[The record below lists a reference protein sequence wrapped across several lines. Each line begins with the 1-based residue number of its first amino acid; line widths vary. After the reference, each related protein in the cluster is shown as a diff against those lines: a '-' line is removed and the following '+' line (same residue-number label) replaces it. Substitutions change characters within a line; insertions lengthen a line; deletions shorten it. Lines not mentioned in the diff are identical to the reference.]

1 MDKENRELQELLKA
15 INVIKNYLSADEFA
29 TTQNR
34 LLAEFH
40 TIHVNEYRH
49 NLKML
54 VTENRKVND

>member
-1 MDKENRELQELLKA
+1 MDKEKKELQELQQA
-15 INVIKNYLSADEFA
+15 IKVIKNYLSADEFA
-29 TTQNR
+29 TTQNK

-40 TIHVNEYRH
+40 TVHLNEYRH

>member
-1 MDKENRELQELLKA
+1 MDKENRELQELLQA
-15 INVIKNYLSADEFA
+15 IRVIKNYLSADEFA

-40 TIHVNEYRH
+40 TVHLNKYRH

-54 VTENRKVND
+54 VTENRKENN

>member
-1 MDKENRELQELLKA
+1 MDKENRELQELLQA

-34 LLAEFH
+34 LLAEFL
-40 TIHVNEYRH
+40 TVNLNEYRH

>member
-1 MDKENRELQELLKA
+1 MDKENRELQELLQA

-29 TTQNR
+29 TTQNK

-40 TIHVNEYRH
+40 TVNLNEYRH

>member
-1 MDKENRELQELLKA
+1 MDKENRELQELLQA
-15 INVIKNYLSADEFA
+15 IRVIKNYLSADEFA

-40 TIHVNEYRH
+40 TVHLNEYRH

>member
-1 MDKENRELQELLKA
+1 MDKEKQELQELFYA

-29 TTQNR
+29 TTQNK

-40 TIHVNEYRH
+40 TVNLNEYRH

-54 VTENRKVND
+54 VTENRKEND

>member
-1 MDKENRELQELLKA
+1 MDKENRELQELLQA
-15 INVIKNYLSADEFA
+15 IRVIKNYLSADEFA
-29 TTQNR
+29 TTQNK

-40 TIHVNEYRH
+40 TVHLNEYRH

>member
-1 MDKENRELQELLKA
+1 MDKEKRELQELLQA
-15 INVIKNYLSADEFA
+15 IRVIKNYLSADEFA

-34 LLAEFH
+34 LLTEFH
-40 TIHVNEYRH
+40 TVHLNEYRH